1 MDFDFIMFMCVCVC
15 VLLLCSYVI
24 ALYIPLGLF
33 NDWID
38 KVYCS
43 DFSITISEIIIK
55 YNNIS
60 VYICIH
66 YLI

>member
-1 MDFDFIMFMCVCVC
+1 MCVCAP
-15 VLLLCSYVI
+15 
-24 ALYIPLGLF
+24 ALFICYCLPLGLF

-43 DFSITISEIIIK
+43 GFSIMISEIIIK
-55 YNNIS
+55 YNNVS